1 MSIDLVAGV
10 FQEIIREFEE
20 RVWLWSETE
29 NKVNKIM
36 WQEKTRLKSRI
47 EMYETALM
55 EGIKKM
61 DTVEW
66 LEKLVKNYERVCRK
80 KLPKKHPLYQE
91 YKEKKDEIEK
101 SSSQNTSENP
111 RDSERLSES
120 SKSFSQT

>member
-1 MSIDLVAGV
+1 MSIDLMVGV
-10 FQEIIREFEE
+10 FQEIVREFEE
-20 RVWLWSETE
+20 RVWLWSETG
-29 NKVNKIM
+29 NKVNEIM

-47 EMYETALM
+47 EMYETALI

-80 KLPKKHPLYQE
+80 KLTKKHPLYQE

-101 SSSQNTSENP
+101 SSLKNTSENP
-111 RDSERLSES
+111 RDSEMPS
-120 SKSFSQT
+120 SRR